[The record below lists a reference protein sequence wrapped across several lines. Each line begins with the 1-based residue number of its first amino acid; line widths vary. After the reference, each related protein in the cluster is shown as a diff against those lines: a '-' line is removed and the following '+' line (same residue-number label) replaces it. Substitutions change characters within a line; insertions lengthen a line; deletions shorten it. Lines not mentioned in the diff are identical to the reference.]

1 MARFMS
7 ATCPA
12 AQAET
17 ARLGDGRFF
26 ADLQNGLVRHPWVPC
41 SGRGLACCPCERN
54 RIDLNQRAF
63 WEGSYCHR

>member
-41 SGRGLACCPCERN
+41 SGRA
-54 RIDLNQRAF
+54 
-63 WEGSYCHR
+63 